1 MSGAIFFFSG
11 TEAPKPPQHEK
22 IRLMTLQPLDFKH
35 EQIETKEDH
44 YTAGT
49 FKCLRTVIHLPL
61 LEELK
66 CSF

>member
-35 EQIETKEDH
+35 EQAKLDIRFFLH
-44 YTAGT
+44 
-49 FKCLRTVIHLPL
+49 LIHFSASVFFQD
-61 LEELK
+61 LE
-66 CSF
+66 